1 MNIIR
6 VDGRFRLQEKLGDGS
21 YDVINNKEVAIK
33 LEPCNRCPSSLEH
46 EFSVLK
52 KLEGGVGFPQPIWFG
67 RESAYYALVLDNLGA
82 SLHNILA
89 SQGHQFSLC
98 DILTLGNQLIS
109 RLEFMHSRNYIHRD
123 IKPTNILIGH
133 GDFKNTTFLID
144 FGISKEFRDS
154 ATRAHIPFHQ
164 NHSFVGTP
172 AFTSINHHLGF
183 ESGRRDDIESLAYTL
198 IYLLCGSLPWF
209 NKDTPSL
216 SNDAI
221 LKLKQDIPAEILCCG
236 IPLEFATLLT
246 YSRSVKF
253 AQKPDYN
260 YLHALLQNY
269 DIIDWAVQRRRWVT
283 VTSNCRVK
291 NTRSLSERCIGRRAA
306 GASSRGA
313 SRNLSLQLDRQ
324 YPSTCKINSR
334 HWLHQAKTRFLSLF
348 KGVPLV

>member
-1 MNIIR
+1 
-6 VDGRFRLQEKLGDGS
+6 
-21 YDVINNKEVAIK
+21 
-33 LEPCNRCPSSLEH
+33 
-46 EFSVLK
+46 
-52 KLEGGVGFPQPIWFG
+52 
-67 RESAYYALVLDNLGA
+67 
-82 SLHNILA
+82 
-89 SQGHQFSLC
+89 
-98 DILTLGNQLIS
+98 
-109 RLEFMHSRNYIHRD
+109 MHSRNYIHRD

-133 GDFKNTTFLID
+133 GDLKNTAFLID
-144 FGISKEFRDS
+144 FGIAKEFRDS

-260 YLHALLQNY
+260 YLHALLQNCAVPPTPNTLIY
-269 DIIDWAVQRRRWVT
+269 QPHESSLPPREDIDKHPDESTKHLSFVKLTMIHEAE
-283 VTSNCRVK
+283 CR
-291 NTRSLSERCIGRRAA
+291 
-306 GASSRGA
+306 
-313 SRNLSLQLDRQ
+313 
-324 YPSTCKINSR
+324 
-334 HWLHQAKTRFLSLF
+334 KTRR
-348 KGVPLV
+348 KT